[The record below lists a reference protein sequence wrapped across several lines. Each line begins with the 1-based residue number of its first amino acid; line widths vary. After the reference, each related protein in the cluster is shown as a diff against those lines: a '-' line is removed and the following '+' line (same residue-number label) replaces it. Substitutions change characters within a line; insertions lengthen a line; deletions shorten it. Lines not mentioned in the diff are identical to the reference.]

1 MTSAKPH
8 RVVLIDHLY
17 HPSGEAL
24 LAEHA
29 DVTLLEKP
37 ERADVL
43 AAVRGAHGICGRY
56 PNRVDAEVIA
66 AAEDLLVICSSGRGT
81 DAIDIEAATERGVTV
96 VNNPG
101 FGKVPV
107 SEHAMFMLMALSRHG
122 MEHDAM
128 TRQGRGWTDRLGAGN
143 TIRDLDRCTLGI
155 VGFGQIGREMAR
167 KCRGAFDMTTI
178 AYDPYVDA
186 EEMAEHG
193 VEKVERLPDLL
204 ARSDYVS
211 IHAELNE
218 GSHHMFDDAAFD
230 AMKPDACMI
239 NTARGKIVS
248 QDALYRALTQGRIRA
263 AALDVFEVE
272 PIGPD
277 NPLCALDN
285 ILLSPHV
292 GGLTQGFAEA
302 SAMSVANQMLTVFRG
317 EYPENIRNPEAWE
330 RTKQRAMR
338 ILSGGG

>member
-1 MTSAKPH
+1 MAHT
-8 RVVLIDHLY
+8 VLLIDHLY
-17 HPSGEAL
+17 HPAGEEL

-29 DVTLLEKP
+29 AVTHLEKP
-37 ERADVL
+37 SRDQVI
-43 AAVRGAHGICGRY
+43 AAARTTHGICGRY
-56 PNRVDAEVIA
+56 PNKIDAEVIT

-81 DAIDIEAATERGVTV
+81 DAIDIETATARGVTV

-107 SEHAMFMLMALSRHG
+107 SEHAMFMLMSLSRHG
-122 MEHDAM
+122 IEHDSM
-128 TRQGRGWTDRLGAGN
+128 TREGRGWSDRLGAGN

-155 VGFGQIGREMAR
+155 VGFGEIGREMAR
-167 KCRGAFDMTTI
+167 KCAGAFDMTVI
-178 AYDPYVDA
+178 AYDPFVPS
-186 EEMAEHG
+186 EEIAALG
-193 VEKVERLPDLL
+193 VEPVDNLPYLL
-204 ARSDYVS
+204 ARADYVTV
-211 IHAELNE
+211 HAELNE
-218 GSHHMFDDAAFD
+218 TSHHLIDEAALR
-230 AMKPDACMI
+230 AMKPDACLI

-248 QDALYRALTQGRIRA
+248 QDALHRALSEGWIRA

-277 NPLCALDN
+277 NPLCNLSN

-302 SAMSVANQMLTVFRG
+302 SSMSVANQMLTVFRG
-317 EYPENIRNPEAWE
+317 EYPENIRNPDAWE

-338 ILSGGG
+338 ILGEAGG